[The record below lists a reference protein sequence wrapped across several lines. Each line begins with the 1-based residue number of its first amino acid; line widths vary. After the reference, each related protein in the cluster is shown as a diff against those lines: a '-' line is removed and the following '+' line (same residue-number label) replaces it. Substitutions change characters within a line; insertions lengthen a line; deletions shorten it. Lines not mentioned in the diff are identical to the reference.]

1 MEGAEEEGVRGRQV
15 STIACIQNRV
25 VLVGKLVPNSEFW
38 EHIIIPAGGHVV
50 VTNGSKTEEV
60 KSLAAEEGIGMRLC
74 VMKEKPK
81 HSRLVD
87 YLDESNFIFVT
98 TAYVG
103 LKWMR
108 HV

>member
-1 MEGAEEEGVRGRQV
+1 M
-15 STIACIQNRV
+15 TCIQHRV